1 LLLLLAPQNGRMH
14 GTAASTV
21 AIAAV
26 ATTMSSRQLLLLL
39 LSLLLLRTLGLENS
53 WVHGATVRSVLEGAD
68 IAVRVM
74 CAHQTS
80 LSSRGLLNSRTRR
93 RRKCSTNVF

>member
-1 LLLLLAPQNGRMH
+1 
-14 GTAASTV
+14 
-21 AIAAV
+21 
-26 ATTMSSRQLLLLL
+26 MSSRLLLL